1 MSNTLLHPSF
11 TFNGLQ
17 YSEPELKEFAEKLQD
32 VGDEYEQKIG
42 KFIAQWLSDAPT
54 VKVKTS
60 GSTGAPKKITLQ
72 KNQMIASA
80 KATGSFFELGEK
92 TSALLCLPA
101 NFIAGKMM
109 LVRAMILGWDLH
121 VVAPEKDALTQYDN
135 EYDFAAMVPYQVFH
149 TLDAIHK
156 IKKLII
162 GGGAVSTE
170 LRARL
175 QNVPTEVFETYGM
188 TETITHIAVKRINGP
203 LASQEFTALPDV
215 MFEQDHRG
223 CLVVKAGTISEKKV
237 VTNDIVALT
246 SPTQFSWLG
255 RYDNVINSGGYKLY
269 PEKIETK
276 LSTMIDRPFVII
288 SEKDDLLGERAVLVF
303 EAPNGEQLPNYAK
316 AFNVLDPYERPKK
329 VYTLSKFPHT
339 ETGKIKRADV
349 KRILKALQ
357 SI

>member
-1 MSNTLLHPSF
+1 MIENLLHPSF
-11 TFNGLQ
+11 TFNGLK
-17 YSEPELKEFAEKLQD
+17 YSEIELIAFAEKLQKA
-32 VGDEYEQKIG
+32 GDDFEKQIG
-42 KFIAQWLSDAPT
+42 KFISAWLSDTTT

-60 GSTGAPKKITLQ
+60 GSTGTPKKITLQ
-72 KNQMIASA
+72 KSQMIASA
-80 KATGSFFELGEK
+80 RATGSYFELGEK

-109 LVRAMILGWDLH
+109 LVRAMTLGWDLH
-121 VVAPEKDALTQYDN
+121 VVAPERDALTQYDN
-135 EYDFAAMVPYQVFH
+135 TYDFAAMVPYQVFH

-162 GGGAVSTE
+162 GGGAVSTD

-175 QNVPTEVFETYGM
+175 QKVPTAVYETYGM

-203 LASQEFTALPDV
+203 LASTNFTALPNV
-215 MFEQDHRG
+215 TFEQDQRD
-223 CLVVKAGTISEKKV
+223 CLVIKALNISEV
-237 VTNDIVALT
+237 PVITNDIVALA
-246 SPTQFSWLG
+246 SPTQFNWLG

-288 SEKDDLLGERAVLVF
+288 SEDDEELGQRAVLVF
-303 EAPNGEQLPNYAK
+303 EAPNANELPNYSD
-316 AFNVLDPYERPKK
+316 AFTVLDPYERPKK
-329 VYTLSKFPHT
+329 VYTLSKFPYT

-349 KRILKALQ
+349 KIILK
-357 SI
+357 SRV

>member
-1 MSNTLLHPSF
+1 MPTSLLHPAF

-17 YSEPELKEFAEKLQD
+17 YSETELLEFAEKLQA
-32 VGDEYEQKIG
+32 VGDDYEQKIG
-42 KFIAQWLSDAPT
+42 KFITKWLNDAT
-54 VKVKTS
+54 SINVKTS
-60 GSTGAPKKITLQ
+60 GSTGTPKKIKLQ

-80 KATGSFFELGEK
+80 RATGAFFELGEK

-109 LVRAMILGWDLH
+109 LVRAMVLGWNLH

-149 TLDAIHK
+149 TLGAIHK

-162 GGGAVSTE
+162 GGGAVSSE
-170 LRARL
+170 LRERL

-203 LASQEFTALPDV
+203 SASSSFIALPDV
-215 MFEQDHRG
+215 IFGQDKRG
-223 CLVVKAGTISEKKV
+223 CLVVNAFKVSEEPV
-237 VTNDIVALT
+237 ITNDIVELKNAT
-246 SPTQFSWLG
+246 EFNWLG

-276 LSTMIDRPFVII
+276 LSTKIDRPFVII
-288 SEKDDLLGERAVLVF
+288 GEKDEKLGERAVLVF
-303 EAPNGEQLPNYAK
+303 EAPDSDKIPNYSS
-316 AFNVLDPYERPKK
+316 AFLNLDPYERPKK

-339 ETGKIKRADV
+339 ETGKIKRGE
-349 KRILKALQ
+349 IIAL
-357 SI
+357 IRGFK